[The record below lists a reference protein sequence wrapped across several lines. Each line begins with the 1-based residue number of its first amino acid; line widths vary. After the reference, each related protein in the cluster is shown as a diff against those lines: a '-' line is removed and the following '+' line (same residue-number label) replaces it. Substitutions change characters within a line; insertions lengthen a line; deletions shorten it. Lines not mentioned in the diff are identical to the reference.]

1 MRPLPLIFL
10 LLPAACGREPEPAS
24 PPAVMIKKRPQEPPP
39 AVAIETLKPVV
50 VRPAPAPPPVPP
62 PPHPHPSAPLPET
75 PKPKPAFVPPPL
87 KPSTGQLSPL
97 SASFTFRTMDHLK
110 AYVLVNGERYS
121 DTVCLWA
128 LSQTTE
134 FDPKIA
140 VPDWPP
146 KGAAWVNHAIGRD
159 EEGRKT
165 STIEFA
171 IDGGLYD
178 LDGQVR
184 LKREVPHLE
193 PGEQV
198 LYVKAEIQ
206 GLRRQGAL
214 RLKLV
219 GENGRVYR
227 YTNFT
232 PLQSMEDERAA
243 MFGRAVWFERE
254 REN

>member
-1 MRPLPLIFL
+1 MRPLLLLFLI
-10 LLPAACGREPEPAS
+10 LPAACGREEPSA
-24 PPAVMIKKRPQEPPP
+24 PAPAVMIKRPTPTPPPP
-39 AVAIETLKPVV
+39 AVVAVESPKPAVE
-50 VRPAPAPPPVPP
+50 PPVPP
-62 PPHPHPSAPLPET
+62 ARPPEKS
-75 PKPKPAFVPPPL
+75 KPAFVPPPL
-87 KPSTGQLSPL
+87 KPPTGKLSPL

-146 KGAAWVNHAIGRD
+146 KGAAWVHHAIGRD

-165 STIEFA
+165 STIELA
-171 IDGGLYD
+171 IDGGRYD
-178 LDGQVR
+178 LDGQAR

-206 GLRRQGAL
+206 GVRRQGAL

-219 GENGRVYR
+219 GENGTVYR

-232 PLQSMEDERAA
+232 PVQSMEEERAA

-254 REN
+254 REE

>member
-1 MRPLPLIFL
+1 MRALPAAL
-10 LLPAACGREPEPAS
+10 LLLAACGREETPA
-24 PPAVMIKKRPQEPPP
+24 PAPAVMIKKTPPRPPLP
-39 AVAIETLKPVV
+39 AVVAVE
-50 VRPAPAPPPVPP
+50 RPKLVEEPAVLPARPPEK
-62 PPHPHPSAPLPET
+62 S
-75 PKPKPAFVPPPL
+75 KPAFVPPPL
-87 KPSTGQLSPL
+87 IPPTKPLSPL

-146 KGAAWVNHAIGRD
+146 KGAAWVHHAIGRD

-165 STIEFA
+165 STIELA
-171 IDGGLYD
+171 IDGGRYD
-178 LDGQVR
+178 LDGQAR

-206 GLRRQGAL
+206 GVRRQGAL

-219 GENGRVYR
+219 GENGTVYR

-254 REN
+254 KEE